1 MQAKPKYWPILL
13 PFTVLVL
20 STVACG
26 GFQIRVTPAASPSPQ
41 SVRAAPTATPPPP
54 TTPTIS
60 VQPTRPP
67 TAAPTATLTPV
78 AGLAPGK
85 SARVTA
91 SGGINM
97 RDIASANGK
106 LVTRVAPNAVVVI
119 KDGPKDAE
127 GYTWWQ
133 IDDGIGNVGWVA
145 GGTKD
150 DPWLSVE
157 RGSSGGSPA
166 ASGGGKLVDRAVR
179 LGDRVQV
186 TTQEG
191 KLLSVRDGAGTGG
204 TLVARA
210 LPGTQ
215 FTVRSGP
222 VRQDGYLWW
231 ELEGEQVK
239 GWAAEGEE
247 GDRWLTPVEQ

>member
-1 MQAKPKYWPILL
+1 MTATRPP
-13 PFTVLVL
+13 
-20 STVACG
+20 
-26 GFQIRVTPAASPSPQ
+26 VTTPTAAIAPT
-41 SVRAAPTATPPPP
+41 RAPTATA
-54 TTPTIS
+54 TPT
-60 VQPTRPP
+60 PTPF
-67 TAAPTATLTPV
+67 

-97 RDIASANGK
+97 RDKPGATAKQIIK
-106 LVTRVAPNAVVVI
+106 LAPNAVVTV
-119 KDGPKDAE
+119 KDGPKDAD

-133 IDDGIGNVGWVA
+133 VDDGNGNVGWVA

-150 DPWLSVE
+150 EPWLSLE
-157 RGSSGGSPA
+157 RGSSPA
-166 ASGGGKLVDRAVR
+166 ASGSGKLVNRAVR
-179 LGDRVQV
+179 LGDLVQV

-191 KLLSVRDGAGTGG
+191 KLLAIREAAGIDSAPT
-204 TLVARA
+204 ARA

-215 FTVRSGP
+215 FTVRGGP
-222 VRQDGYLWW
+222 VKQDGYLWW
-231 ELEGEQVK
+231 QLEGENVK